1 MVDITDVPG
10 GDEKQ
15 VAEEDA
21 KIFVKVD
28 GSKGIAMDEDVYV
41 TMQGKELRTSESF
54 TEQDARRRKT
64 QGQEERE

>member
-1 MVDITDVPG
+1 MLTDDKV
-10 GDEKQ
+10 
-15 VAEEDA
+15 EDVMRRIQ
-21 KIFVKVD
+21 K
-28 GSKGIAMDEDVYV
+28 DEDVYV